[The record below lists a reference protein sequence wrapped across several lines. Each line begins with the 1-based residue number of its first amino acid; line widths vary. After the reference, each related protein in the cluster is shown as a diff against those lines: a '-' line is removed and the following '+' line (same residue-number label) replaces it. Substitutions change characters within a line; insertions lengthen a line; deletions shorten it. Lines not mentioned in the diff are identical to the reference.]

1 MNKYLMNG
9 AALLGTALLAV
20 SCSHDA
26 WFQTSDAAQRAAEE
40 YSSNFK
46 TVVLG
51 GQDVDSR
58 QTWNTT
64 VSTQIT
70 LTSAKTGT
78 LKIYTTDPA
87 QGTTV
92 AALYTG
98 NINKGETKTFTVAR
112 PQAVTTL
119 YATILDANNYMI
131 DNMAFD
137 AS

>member
-51 GQDVDSR
+51 DR
-58 QTWNTT
+58 ML
-64 VSTQIT
+64 I
-70 LTSAKTGT
+70 
-78 LKIYTTDPA
+78 
-87 QGTTV
+87 
-92 AALYTG
+92 
-98 NINKGETKTFTVAR
+98 VAR
-112 PQAVTTL
+112 HGTRL
-119 YATILDANNYMI
+119 
-131 DNMAFD
+131 
-137 AS
+137 